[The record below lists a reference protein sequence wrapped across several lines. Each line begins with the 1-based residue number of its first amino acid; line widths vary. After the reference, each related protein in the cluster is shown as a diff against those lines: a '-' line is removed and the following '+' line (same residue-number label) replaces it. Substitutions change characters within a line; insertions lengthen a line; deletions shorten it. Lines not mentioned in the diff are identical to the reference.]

1 MRPLTALYAYAEAH
15 DMEVYY
21 FPMRVLASVAFPDG
35 VIAMDVDKLADSRE
49 ETVCLAHEMGH
60 IETGSFYQ
68 SQTPL
73 AVRGKKERQADAWAI
88 QTLLPVA
95 KLKEALAEGCHTL
108 WDLAERFQVTE
119 AFIQKA
125 VVYYQC
131 KEMLPLVWQEE

>member
-15 DMEVYY
+15 GMEVYY
-21 FPMRVLASVAFPDG
+21 FPMEALASVAFPDG

-88 QTLLPVA
+88 QTLLPAA
-95 KLKEALAEGCHTL
+95 KLKAALAAGYQTL
-108 WDLAERFQVTE
+108 WDLAEYFQVTE
-119 AFIQKA
+119 ALIQKA

-131 KEMLPLVWQEE
+131 KGMLPLIWQEE